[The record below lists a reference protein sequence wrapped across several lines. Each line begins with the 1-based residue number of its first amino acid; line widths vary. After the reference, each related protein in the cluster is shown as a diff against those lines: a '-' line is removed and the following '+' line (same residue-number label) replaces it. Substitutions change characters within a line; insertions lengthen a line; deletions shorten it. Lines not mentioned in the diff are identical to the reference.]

1 MVINPVIVHS
11 MPGIIQLI
19 ITICLT
25 LLCFS
30 MSKYPLH
37 KLEEKSDAYLNSRH
51 KKNWLLTKNVKERRF
66 LLPYIEYLLANM
78 QFDEL

>member
-1 MVINPVIVHS
+1 
-11 MPGIIQLI
+11 
-19 ITICLT
+19 
-25 LLCFS
+25 